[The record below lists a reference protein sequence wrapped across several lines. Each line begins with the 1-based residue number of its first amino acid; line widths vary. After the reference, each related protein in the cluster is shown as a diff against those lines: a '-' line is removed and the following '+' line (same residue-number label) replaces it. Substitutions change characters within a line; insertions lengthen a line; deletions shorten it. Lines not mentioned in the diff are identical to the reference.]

1 MLTNVF
7 LLENESGMEG
17 GSLRNLQ
24 QAVKDH
30 QNSFT
35 TLKKDLSE
43 AQSEWFRRNLPSE
56 KADRGNKT
64 RNAGRQCYEDG
75 VDSMNRLAQ
84 HLNGLRSSTRLQ
96 YDLTKAGIT
105 RDNNKK
111 LGKASAVHATG
122 QIVEEDE
129 IAMLSTAV
137 EMFGDL
143 VEELGPPLK
152 ALSVSKVCLSR
163 TRFF

>member
-1 MLTNVF
+1 MQAR
-7 LLENESGMEG
+7 S
-17 GSLRNLQ
+17 SRNLQ

-30 QNSFT
+30 RNSFT
-35 TLKKDLSE
+35 TLKKDLNE
-43 AQSEWFRRNLPSE
+43 AQSEWFRRELPSE
-56 KADRGNKT
+56 KADRGNKI
-64 RNAGRQCYEDG
+64 RNADRQSYVDA

-84 HLNGLRSSTRLQ
+84 HLNGLWSSTRLQ
-96 YDLTKAGIT
+96 YGLTKAGIT
-105 RDNNKK
+105 RDNNMK
-111 LGKASAVHATG
+111 LGKASAVHTTG

-129 IAMLSTAV
+129 IAMLSAAV

>member
-1 MLTNVF
+1 MQAR
-7 LLENESGMEG
+7 
-17 GSLRNLQ
+17 SLRNLQ

-30 QNSFT
+30 RNRFT

-43 AQSEWFRRNLPSE
+43 ARSEWFRRKLPGE
-56 KADRGNKT
+56 KADCGNKT
-64 RNAGRQCYEDG
+64 RDADRQSYEDA

-84 HLNGLRSSTRLQ
+84 HLNGLWSSTRLQ

-129 IAMLSTAV
+129 IAMLSAAV

-143 VEELGPPLK
+143 VEELGLPLK
-152 ALSVSKVCLSR
+152 ALFVSKVCLSR
-163 TRFF
+163 KFFF

>member
-1 MLTNVF
+1 MQA
-7 LLENESGMEG
+7 
-17 GSLRNLQ
+17 GSVRNLQ

-30 QNSFT
+30 RNRFT

-56 KADRGNKT
+56 KADRGNKS
-64 RNAGRQCYEDG
+64 RNACRQSYEDA

-84 HLNGLRSSTRLQ
+84 HLNGLWSSTRLQ

-111 LGKASAVHATG
+111 LGKVSAVQTTG

-129 IAMLSTAV
+129 IAILSAAV

-143 VEELGPPLK
+143 VEELGLPLK
-152 ALSVSKVCLSR
+152 DLSVSKVCLSR
-163 TRFF
+163 KHFF